1 VDERADTDSGG
12 DAAHYEAETL
22 PQFSEGQELTG
33 KPNSSASGAAMAQ
46 PNPWIAPMDENLAGL
61 LGRPSTIEMKTFIE
75 ENLYQYGYSHR

>member
-1 VDERADTDSGG
+1 
-12 DAAHYEAETL
+12 
-22 PQFSEGQELTG
+22 
-33 KPNSSASGAAMAQ
+33 MAQ